1 MLIYNVTVNVDEDTV
16 EDWLQWMRSVHIPD
30 VLNTGCFLEC
40 RLTKIMA
47 YEEGGKSFS
56 IQYLAESKELFDQY
70 QSVFA
75 PALQAEHTDRYNG
88 KFAAFR
94 TLLDVVEISKPA
106 SK

>member
-1 MLIYNVTVNVDEDTV
+1 MLLYNVTVSVDEDIV

-56 IQYLAESKELFDQY
+56 IQYLAESKEKYDHY

-75 PALQAEHTDRYNG
+75 SALQVEHTERYNG

-94 TLLDVVEISKPA
+94 TLLDVIEISKPN
-106 SK
+106 S